1 MAVAVEPEAE
11 VKEFRPQEGPQELF
25 LSTPADIAIYG
36 GMAGG
41 GKTWSLLFEPLRHIL
56 PTEQRPVGVKH
67 FTGVIFRRT
76 RPQIRNE
83 GGLWE
88 ESEKLYKE
96 LGGVPSSSIL
106 KWKFAPGGQT
116 MRFASMQYES
126 NKHDWQGAQI
136 PFIGFDELTH
146 FTESQFFYMLSRN
159 RSTCGIKP
167 YIRATCNP
175 DADSW
180 VADFLAWWI
189 DQREESPTYGLPRPD
204 RIGHIRYMLRLG
216 NKIHWADTKE
226 ELQPI
231 IPEQMLRACA
241 VGGINPLDLIKSVT
255 FIPAT
260 IYDNKILL
268 AENPEYLGNL
278 LALPLVERERL
289 LGGNWKIRASSGFVF
304 NSDWWNNKIVNT
316 GPAEGLRVRYWDKA
330 ATETHKKSEEKTVP
344 WTVGVLILRTRD
356 GRYFVED
363 VVRFQATS
371 LKRDRLMLQ
380 CAINDPDDTVIWVEQ
395 EPGSGGKESAE
406 RTIQKLAGFKV
417 KVERVTGD
425 KVSRALPAS
434 AQVEAG
440 NVYLYKAGWNRPFID
455 ELHAFPDARLK
466 DQADAFSGAMNKL
479 MRRRKRKAS
488 NFPTIS
494 E

>member
-1 MAVAVEPEAE
+1 MATATQPQPVQ
-11 VKEFRPQEGPQELF
+11 KEFRPQEGPQEMF

-56 PTEQRPVGVKH
+56 PSDRWPSGVLN

-83 GGLWE
+83 GGLWD
-88 ESEKLYKE
+88 ESYEMYNE
-96 LGGVPSSSIL
+96 LGGNARESIL
-106 KWKFAPGGQT
+106 EWRFEHKQT
-116 MRFASMQYES
+116 MRFASMQYEA
-126 NKHDWQGAQI
+126 NKLDWQGAQI

-180 VADFLAWWI
+180 VADFIAWWI
-189 DQREESPTYGLPRPD
+189 DQREDSPTYGLPRPD
-204 RIGHIRYMLRLG
+204 RIGKIRYMLRVG
-216 NKIHWADTKE
+216 DKIHWASQKE
-226 ELQPI
+226 ELRKL
-231 IPEQMLRACA
+231 IPEPMLRATA
-241 VGGINPLDLIKSVT
+241 VAGLDPLDLIKSVT
-255 FIPAT
+255 FIPASV
-260 IYDNKILL
+260 YDNKILL
-268 AENPEYLGNL
+268 ANNPEYLGNL
-278 LALPLVERERL
+278 LSLPLVERERL
-289 LGGNWKIRASSGFVF
+289 LGGNWKIRASAGFVF
-304 NSDWWNNKIVNT
+304 NSDWWAGKIVHAT
-316 GPAEGLRVRYWDKA
+316 PAEGVRIRYWDKA
-330 ATETHKKSEEKTVP
+330 ATETKKKSEEKIVP
-344 WTVGVLILRTRD
+344 WTVGVLVLRTKD

-363 VVRFQATS
+363 VQRFQATS

-380 CAINDPDDTVIWVEQ
+380 CALRDPEGTTIWIEQ

-406 RTIQKLAGFKV
+406 SSIRKLAGFKV

-434 AQVEAG
+434 SQVEAG
-440 NVYLYKAGWNRPFID
+440 NVYMLKALWNRPFID

-466 DQADAFSGAMNKL
+466 DQADAFSGAMAKL
-479 MRRRKRKAS
+479 MRRRKRQGK
-488 NFPTIS
+488 NFPTIT